1 MFSRFVEM
9 ANLILPKVHKTTHM
23 RRDEFDAGDVC
34 RVEIWKLFN
43 SDGRKS
49 LKLVHYVGAS
59 ESSDEV
65 CIKPFQREGNIIM
78 QLSIIVIKAFTDFIW
93 TNM

>member
-1 MFSRFVEM
+1 M

-23 RRDEFDAGDVC
+23 RRDEFEAGDVC

-65 CIKPFQREGNIIM
+65 CIQSTFSKRGEHYYAVVNH
-78 QLSIIVIKAFTDFIW
+78 SIYGIY
-93 TNM
+93 